1 LLEVAANAAM
11 AVSVV
16 LAGRNSVHT
25 WWAGMLGC
33 ALFAVVFWRAQLYAN
48 VTLQVFLIATSA
60 VGWWRW
66 LRHEQAP
73 ASELRAGRRPV
84 YLLLAAGAGGLVAL
98 GYGAWLATHTEAY
111 APFWDALVVMFS
123 VIAQLLLLRRRVESW
138 WFWLVV
144 NVIAIP
150 LFASR
155 GLYLT
160 SLLYAGY
167 LVNAALALRHWRA
180 LEHREHG
187 RQAA

>member
-1 LLEVAANAAM
+1 M

-33 ALFAVVFWRAQLYAN
+33 LLFAVVFWRTQLYAN
-48 VTLQVFLIATSA
+48 VTLQGFLIVTSA
-60 VGWWRW
+60 IGWWRW
-66 LRHEQAP
+66 LHHERGP
-73 ASELRAGRRPV
+73 ASELRSGRRPV
-84 YLLLAAGAGGLVAL
+84 YLFAAAAAGVLAAA
-98 GYGAWLATHTEAY
+98 GYGAWLASHTEAY
-111 APFWDALVVMFS
+111 APFWDSLVVMFS

-138 WFWLVV
+138 WFWGVV

-167 LVNAALALRHWRA
+167 LINAALALRHWRA
-180 LEHREHG
+180 LEHSDHG
-187 RQAA
+187 RPAA